1 MAPRIVAAIILVV
14 IYVATKLFHADWV
27 IYTLLGLV
35 VAGAIIDY
43 YWLGGKFVGGTYK
56 DGEK

>member
-27 IYTLLGLV
+27 IYMLLGLV

>member
-1 MAPRIVAAIILVV
+1 MAPRIVAAIMLVV